1 MAIDRPAAG
10 VPLGLCGAAVGDGL
24 VDVDAEGVGDALEAV
39 EVDTGVGVGLP
50 ALDLLLGDADS
61 LGELA
66 LSEPRG
72 DAGFDQRGGQLAQRG
87 DLPSGYASVA

>member
-1 MAIDRPAAG
+1 
-10 VPLGLCGAAVGDGL
+10 
-24 VDVDAEGVGDALEAV
+24 
-39 EVDTGVGVGLP
+39 
-50 ALDLLLGDADS
+50 LDLLLGDADS

-66 LSEPRG
+66 LGQPRG